1 MEYAH
6 GKIMVDPE
14 ELNLA
19 LSLADEAGE
28 QLSRI
33 VADAPAGADGWREWT
48 RHRIETMQAAAQ
60 VAQAREARAL
70 RLTLAKLADDHE
82 YNADRRADR

>member
-1 MEYAH
+1 MKYDH
-6 GKIMVDPE
+6 GKMMVDPE

-28 QLSRI
+28 QLSQL
-33 VADAPAGADGWREWT
+33 VVESGGWLAWT
-48 RHRIETMQAAAQ
+48 PQRSAHMAAVAQ

-70 RLTLAKLADDHE
+70 RLTLAQLADDHE

>member
-1 MEYAH
+1 MKYDH
-6 GKIMVDPE
+6 GKMMVDPE

-28 QLSRI
+28 QLSRGMANMRRDPNRLTI
-33 VADAPAGADGWREWT
+33 DRRRDELRT
-48 RHRIETMQAAAQ
+48 AAM
-60 VAQAREARAL
+60 VAQACEARAL
-70 RLTLAKLADDHE
+70 RLTLVQLADDHE

>member
-1 MEYAH
+1 MKYDH
-6 GKIMVDPE
+6 GKIMVDPD

-28 QLSRI
+28 QLSRQLTRPRPDLYEI
-33 VADAPAGADGWREWT
+33 EVAAK
-48 RHRIETMQAAAQ
+48 

-70 RLTLAKLADDHE
+70 RLTLAQLADDHE